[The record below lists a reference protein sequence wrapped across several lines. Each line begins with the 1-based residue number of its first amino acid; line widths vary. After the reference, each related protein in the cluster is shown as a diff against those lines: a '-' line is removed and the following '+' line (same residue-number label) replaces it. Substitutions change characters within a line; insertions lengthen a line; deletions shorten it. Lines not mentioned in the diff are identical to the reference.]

1 MLLTELSVLFYFTH
15 KVTLPLL
22 NLVKINS
29 QKDVVRIFPKLYTDL
44 KEDKLDTLNDH
55 KVIYRHVP
63 VKAPTNETEHLK
75 LEGCALMLLNLC
87 CCNMEGSTVFLK
99 LLNVEARATL
109 LHFFSSAELENL
121 PTNNIPS

>member
-1 MLLTELSVLFYFTH
+1 MLLTKLSVLLYFTH

-22 NLVKINS
+22 NLVEINS

-87 CCNMEGSTVFLK
+87 CCSVEGSTVFLK

-109 LHFFSSAELENL
+109 LHFFSSPELENL